1 MVSIY
6 SLQRLMD
13 RYWSNQNELSMVL
26 VHIEKAYNKVPRE
39 ILWKD
44 LEGKKKEEREREFI
58 LPIFSSIWR
67 YEQWVTTNVRI
78 QREAT
83 KDFPMNF
90 CEPLLAFICFV
101 VYMKTSLRCIIKYPE
116 WQDRYEEYFKES
128 FANSNVD

>member
-44 LEGKKKEEREREFI
+44 LEGKKKKRE
-58 LPIFSSIWR
+58 
-67 YEQWVTTNVRI
+67 
-78 QREAT
+78 
-83 KDFPMNF
+83 
-90 CEPLLAFICFV
+90 
-101 VYMKTSLRCIIKYPE
+101 
-116 WQDRYEEYFKES
+116 KES
-128 FANSNVD
+128 SYCLYFQAFEDMNNGSQLM